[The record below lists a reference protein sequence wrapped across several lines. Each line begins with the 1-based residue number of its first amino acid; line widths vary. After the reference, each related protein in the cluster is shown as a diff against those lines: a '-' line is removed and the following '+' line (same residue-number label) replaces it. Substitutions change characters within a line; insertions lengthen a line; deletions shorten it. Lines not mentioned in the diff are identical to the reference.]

1 MTKLMTG
8 LKPVLANYAKRG
20 EIWQVS
26 LEPVGGHE
34 IGKTRPALVISND
47 KNNEYSS
54 TVTLIPIKASIEK
67 VYPFEVFIS
76 GEDSGLPLNSKIKC
90 NQIRTVDK
98 LRLLNLVGETSTE
111 IIKKVEEALLIH
123 IGISKMKNNI

>member
-1 MTKLMTG
+1 MTRLMAD
-8 LKPVLANYAKRG
+8 LKPGLANYPKRG

-26 LEPVGGHE
+26 LEPVAGHE

-54 TVTLIPIKASIEK
+54 TVTLIPITASIEK
-67 VYPFEVFIS
+67 IYPFEVFIS
-76 GEDSGLPLNSKIKC
+76 GEDSGLPLDSKIKC

-98 LRLLNLVGETSTE
+98 LRLLKLVGEISAE

-123 IGISKMKNNI
+123 IGISKISL